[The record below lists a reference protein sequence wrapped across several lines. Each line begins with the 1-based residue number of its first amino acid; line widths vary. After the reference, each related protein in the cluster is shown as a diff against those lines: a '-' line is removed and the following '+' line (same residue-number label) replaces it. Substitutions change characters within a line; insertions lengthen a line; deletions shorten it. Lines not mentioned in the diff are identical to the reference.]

1 MRYKIVVAPD
11 GFKETLTAEQVC
23 RAIGDGVRRAMPNA
37 QIVLIPLA
45 DGGEGTVD
53 ALLSDG
59 GKRLRTSV
67 TGPLGDPVSAEFG
80 IMPDGRTAVIEMS
93 SASGFER
100 LAPDRR
106 NPLLTTTFGT
116 GELLLAAQ
124 RELESSAAHP
134 ARIVLGVG
142 GSATVDAGC
151 GALQALGARFLD
163 CNGIPIVDHL
173 CGGNLNRI
181 TRIDASRIHTSVR
194 RIPISLACDVAN
206 PLCGPQGAAR
216 VFAPQKGADADAV
229 ALLEKNLEHIAAI
242 FQQDLSIP
250 VAHRARCGAAG
261 GLPAGLHAALG
272 AELLPGAELVLD
284 ALDFPQR
291 IADADLI
298 ITGEGRLDA
307 TTLQGKV
314 VSRVAEAARNAAVPL
329 IAIVGSVGPGA
340 EPLCRT
346 LAAVRSLTDEHVT
359 PQQARSRPAYFLAE
373 VAERT
378 VRDWLLDCK
387 T

>member
-1 MRYKIVVAPD
+1 MHFKIVIAPD
-11 GFKETLTAEQVC
+11 GFKETLTAAQAC

-37 QIVLIPLA
+37 EIVPIPLA

-53 ALLSDG
+53 ALLSGG
-59 GKRLRTSV
+59 GKRVPAPV

-124 RELESSAAHP
+124 RELESEAAQP
-134 ARIVLGVG
+134 ARIVVGVG

-163 CNGIPIVDHL
+163 CNGMPIVDHL
-173 CGGNLNRI
+173 CGGILNRVQ
-181 TRIDASRIHTSVR
+181 RIDASRIGASVR
-194 RIPISLACDVAN
+194 RIRISLACDVAN

-216 VFAPQKGADADAV
+216 VFAPQKGADASAV
-229 ALLEKNLEHIAAI
+229 ALLEQNLEHIADI
-242 FQQDLSIP
+242 FQRDLSVP
-250 VAHRARCGAAG
+250 VADRPRCGAAG

-284 ALDFPQR
+284 ALDFPRR
-291 IADADLI
+291 IADADLV

-314 VSRVAEAARNAAVPL
+314 VSRVAEAARIATVPL
-329 IAIVGSVGPGA
+329 VAIVGSIAPGA
-340 EPLCRT
+340 EPLRRT
-346 LAAVRSLTDEHVT
+346 LAAVHSLTDEHVT
-359 PQQARSRPAYFLAE
+359 LQQARSRPARRLAE
-373 VAERT
+373 VADRA
-378 VRDWLLDCK
+378 VRDWLSDRK

>member
-1 MRYKIVVAPD
+1 MHYKIVIAPD

-37 QIVLIPLA
+37 QVVPIPLA
-45 DGGEGTVD
+45 DGGEGTVA

-124 RELESSAAHP
+124 RELESNPAHP

-181 TRIDASRIHTSVR
+181 TRIDASSIHTSVR

-229 ALLEKNLEHIAAI
+229 ALLEKNLEHLAAI
-242 FQQDLSIP
+242 FQRDLSVP
-250 VAHRARCGAAG
+250 VAHRPRCGAAG

-284 ALDFPQR
+284 ALDFPRR

-314 VSRVAEAARNAAVPL
+314 VFRVSEAARNAAVPL

-373 VAERT
+373 VAERA
-378 VRDWLLDCK
+378 VRDWLP
-387 T
+387 

>member
-1 MRYKIVVAPD
+1 MRYKIVIAPD

-359 PQQARSRPAYFLAE
+359 PQQARSSPAYFLAE
-373 VAERT
+373 AAQRT